1 MTRPEFRSIF
11 WSGEDIS
18 TVTLSD
24 AKTHL
29 ARLLSEV
36 VELGERVVIT
46 RSGRPVGMLVSVDEF
61 DGLLETLEILAD
73 DDMADAV
80 RRGLDEAERGDTLSH
95 EEVWGELDR

>member
-1 MTRPEFRSIF
+1 MN
-11 WSGEDIS
+11 

-36 VELGERVVIT
+36 AELGERVVIT
-46 RSGRPVGMLVSVDEF
+46 RSGRPVGMLVSVDEY

-73 DDMADAV
+73 DDMAVAV

>member
-1 MTRPEFRSIF
+1 MN
-11 WSGEDIS
+11 

>member
-1 MTRPEFRSIF
+1 MR
-11 WSGEDIS
+11 

-36 VELGERVVIT
+36 TELGERVVIT
-46 RSGRPVGMLVSVDEF
+46 RSGRPAGMLVSVDEY

-73 DDMADAV
+73 ADMADAV
-80 RRGLDEAERGDTLSH
+80 RRGLDEAERGEILSH
-95 EEVWGELDR
+95 EEVWGGLER

>member
-1 MTRPEFRSIF
+1 MN
-11 WSGEDIS
+11 

-46 RSGRPVGMLVSVDEF
+46 RSGRPVGMLVSVDEY